1 MTEQPDSISLFCA
14 SVEKEL
20 EFSHLTKSSI
30 DKIVKHRDNIIF
42 FTEYAKMVVY
52 AVIGKKAADK
62 IWTEP
67 STTRVGNVH
76 TLFELYW
83 ISSTIN
89 PELSWDLK
97 TNSREHSKRQTTV
110 TEEDEELKPLK
121 DRLNSIE
128 KFLREN
134 VIGQDESIDIILDV
148 LYRTATGL
156 IDKNR
161 PRAVILLT
169 GPSGTGK
176 CFAKDT
182 PILMYDGTTK
192 LIQDIKENDYVMG
205 HDSTPRLVYG
215 LDHGVNKLY
224 KIIPVKGEPFI
235 VTGNHKLVLERIED
249 GARRE
254 HIITVEDYL
263 KLPDSNWRKE
273 LKLKRTGVEFKESS
287 VSIDPY
293 FLGAWLGD
301 GTSHSPMITTKDNEI
316 VSACYSIAE
325 EFGCTVCRHNPA
337 SRCEFYSI
345 ISERGKP
352 NKLLDEM
359 RNICLI
365 DNKHVPR
372 NYLINSREIR
382 LNVLAG
388 LIDTDGYVNFN
399 CAEITQKREQ
409 LADDIV
415 FLARSLG
422 LAAYKRIVNKSSQN
436 GTVGEY
442 FKVSISGDLS
452 VIPTRI
458 PKKKASIRKQ
468 IKSVLRTGFSVEEVG
483 VGEYFGFET
492 DGDHKFLLGDFT
504 ITHNT
509 LLAKTLC
516 AALYKNNPTPEDIDS
531 PPNFLRI
538 DCTLFQQRHE
548 ISNLIGSPA
557 GYVGSDQGS
566 PLPDFL
572 KANPDGNIIL
582 IDEAEKAH
590 ASLHKIFMGLFDY
603 GKIKDNKQNET
614 TAYNSIFIMT
624 SNAGSKEAL
633 TDINKANAPFGF
645 MSPEA
650 NIEKISKSSY
660 KKAIESLFSPEMRG
674 RIDEIVVFNH
684 LSDESYKRI
693 LEIELAKIY
702 KNMNANGYKIKV
714 TNSAKRSILSNGI
727 SDELG
732 ARDLSHYVRSNITK
746 PLSRLIIKS
755 GAKSFVCKVK
765 DKELIVEVDE

>member
-14 SVEKEL
+14 SIEKEL

-176 CFAKDT
+176 
-182 PILMYDGTTK
+182 
-192 LIQDIKENDYVMG
+192 
-205 HDSTPRLVYG
+205 
-215 LDHGVNKLY
+215 
-224 KIIPVKGEPFI
+224 
-235 VTGNHKLVLERIED
+235 
-249 GARRE
+249 
-254 HIITVEDYL
+254 
-263 KLPDSNWRKE
+263 
-273 LKLKRTGVEFKESS
+273 
-287 VSIDPY
+287 
-293 FLGAWLGD
+293 
-301 GTSHSPMITTKDNEI
+301 
-316 VSACYSIAE
+316 
-325 EFGCTVCRHNPA
+325 
-337 SRCEFYSI
+337 
-345 ISERGKP
+345 
-352 NKLLDEM
+352 
-359 RNICLI
+359 
-365 DNKHVPR
+365 
-372 NYLINSREIR
+372 
-382 LNVLAG
+382 
-388 LIDTDGYVNFN
+388 
-399 CAEITQKREQ
+399 
-409 LADDIV
+409 
-415 FLARSLG
+415 
-422 LAAYKRIVNKSSQN
+422 
-436 GTVGEY
+436 
-442 FKVSISGDLS
+442 
-452 VIPTRI
+452 
-458 PKKKASIRKQ
+458 
-468 IKSVLRTGFSVEEVG
+468 
-483 VGEYFGFET
+483 
-492 DGDHKFLLGDFT
+492 
-504 ITHNT
+504 T